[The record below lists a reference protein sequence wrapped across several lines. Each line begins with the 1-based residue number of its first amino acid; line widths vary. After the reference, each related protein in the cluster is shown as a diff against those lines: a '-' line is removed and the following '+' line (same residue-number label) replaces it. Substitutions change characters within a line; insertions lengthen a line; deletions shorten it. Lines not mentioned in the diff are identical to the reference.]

1 MNICARV
8 TQPGGLDGELSWVGV
23 QAQGPSQQPP
33 TAAQVGES
41 SHLRDQVHRP
51 ASSWGCV
58 FSLEAAACGS
68 WPSWTVTD
76 RSFALLGY
84 EQPGAGLLT
93 LMTFP
98 QLPHHPSLSQGQ
110 DGESAKDLRR
120 APASNLTAKETP
132 WSINPR
138 PGVAVGKPGW
148 AAAAWPHS
156 GFPTLS
162 VRVPRCLPSPG
173 PGGLPLRRRFPMVP
187 RAAPAAAHPEPPRP
201 ALQQPQEG
209 GTWPWVGGSSQ
220 VLEG

>member
-76 RSFALLGY
+76 HGQPGTPAGLITRQPAIENVDASRWQAHRICMALL
-84 EQPGAGLLT
+84 A
-93 LMTFP
+93 
-98 QLPHHPSLSQGQ
+98 
-110 DGESAKDLRR
+110 
-120 APASNLTAKETP
+120 
-132 WSINPR
+132 
-138 PGVAVGKPGW
+138 
-148 AAAAWPHS
+148 
-156 GFPTLS
+156 
-162 VRVPRCLPSPG
+162 
-173 PGGLPLRRRFPMVP
+173 
-187 RAAPAAAHPEPPRP
+187 
-201 ALQQPQEG
+201 
-209 GTWPWVGGSSQ
+209 
-220 VLEG
+220 